1 MPIPKEILAVAR
13 PKNTVVHAYGKN
25 KDHYSVVSR
34 VGCKYQDGRRV
45 PINGVTVGHIINLT
59 FIPIESN
66 NNVSQ
71 CEPDI
76 KDWANIKLCD
86 EVFKDIKNE
95 LLKVFSS
102 SDVDK
107 IYCISILRVCYHK
120 IKDYELQGAYKR
132 SFLSELYPD
141 VILSKNT
148 VSAFLNSL
156 GQAYSKIV
164 EYMNIRAENVIL
176 SDSVLVDSMQKL
188 NESKVSSFS
197 DFSRKARLNGS
208 RDISII
214 YAFDLE
220 QMEPICSKCFPGNR
234 LDVCAYKE
242 FITEN
247 KIIKGLIVADK
258 DFLESASD
266 GVVEKNQDL
275 HYLNAIKINSKFIAT
290 YSLYEYTEILE
301 DFPNVTAKKVK
312 CSEINKWL
320 YSYRD
325 AEQAAKEESNWLAK
339 VKKDKK
345 YTIELHNKKQKSF
358 GTIVLESDV
367 DISLSK
373 AFKIYSKRG
382 EIELLM
388 RYYKTACG
396 FDETRMH
403 DDYSVIGSEFC
414 DFMSAILTFR
424 IIKTFDKSKLLEK
437 FVYKRLMS
445 ILRRAKMIRY
455 ADKEWKAVGL
465 LPYEKQILIDLKLLP
480 PEDATTVE
488 TDGTTKRK
496 RGRPKKQTPNPV

>member
-1 MPIPKEILAVAR
+1 MPIPKEILAVPR

-45 PINGVTVGHIINLT
+45 PINGVTVGHIIDLT

-86 EVFKDIKNE
+86 DVFKNIKNE
-95 LLKVFSS
+95 LLKVYSN

-120 IKDYELQGAYKR
+120 IKDYELQGAYKK

-141 VILSKNT
+141 VALSKNT
-148 VSAFLNSL
+148 VSSFLNSL

-164 EYMNIRAENVIL
+164 EYMNIRAENVVF
-176 SDSVLVDSMQKL
+176 SDHVLVDSTLKS
-188 NESKVSSFS
+188 NESKVNSFS
-197 DFSRKARLNGS
+197 DFSRKARLKGS

-234 LDVCAYKE
+234 LDVCAYNE

-247 KIIKGLIVADK
+247 KITKGLIVADK
-258 DFLESASD
+258 GFPESASG
-266 GVVEKNQDL
+266 GVFKKNQDL
-275 HYLNAIKINSKFIAT
+275 HYLNPIKRNSRFISIH
-290 YSLYEYTEILE
+290 SLYEYTEILE
-301 DFPNVTAKKVK
+301 DFPNVTAKKAK
-312 CSEINKWL
+312 CSGVNKWL

-325 AEQAAKEESNWLAK
+325 AEQAAKEESSWLAK
-339 VKKDKK
+339 VKKEKK
-345 YTIELHNKKQKSF
+345 YTVELHNKKQKSF
-358 GTIVLESDV
+358 GTIVLESDM
-367 DISLSK
+367 DLSLSQIYK
-373 AFKIYSKRG
+373 TYSKRW
-382 EIELLM
+382 EIEIVM

-396 FDETRMH
+396 FDETRVH

-414 DFMSAILTFR
+414 DFMSTILTFR
-424 IIKTFDKSKLLEK
+424 IIKAFDKSKLLEK

-480 PEDATTVE
+480 PEEATTAE
-488 TDGTTKRK
+488 TDETAKRK
-496 RGRPKKQTPNPV
+496 RGRPRKTAA